1 MNIPAKL
8 ISTDSVP
15 QSHRLPY
22 WRDLVC
28 DVFVELGCE
37 SATKRGFYGQIES
50 REFADTKYSL
60 VKSTSHNVRR
70 DKGRIARSNAEHF
83 LLSLQMRGKGRLMQD
98 GREAILSPGDFALYD
113 VTRPYELVFEEEF
126 EQLVMQVPRTEIL
139 TRLFDVDNLTA
150 VGVSGKVGAG
160 RLASMLIAQ
169 TANQLPFLDEDSL
182 GSVQA
187 STLDLMANALASK
200 IGQRPERISESQ
212 ELTVRRILQYI
223 EDNLSEPSLTCEMVA
238 TSNGIS
244 ERYLRKLFQSKGH
257 GVSEWIWQRR
267 LDNAKRDLQDP
278 LQSHRS
284 ITSVAYDW
292 GFKDPAHFSRAF
304 KKRFECTPRTVR
316 AENTHH

>member
-1 MNIPAKL
+1 
-8 ISTDSVP
+8 
-15 QSHRLPY
+15 
-22 WRDLVC
+22 
-28 DVFVELGCE
+28 VFVELGCE

-50 REFADTKYSL
+50 REFGDTKYSH
-60 VKSTSHNVRR
+60 VKSISHNVCR
-70 DKGRIARSNAEHF
+70 DKSRIAGSNAEHF
-83 LLSLQMRGKGRLMQD
+83 LVSLQVRGNGRLIQD
-98 GREAILSPGDFALYD
+98 GREAALGPGDFALYD
-113 VTRPYELVFEEEF
+113 VTRPYELIFDDEF
-126 EQLVMQVPRTEIL
+126 EQLVMQVPRDEIV

-182 GSVQA
+182 GSIQA
-187 STLDLMANALASK
+187 STLDLMANALAGRVGEKS
-200 IGQRPERISESQ
+200 ERISESQ
-212 ELTVRRILQYI
+212 ELTIRRILQFI
-223 EDNLSEPSLTCEMVA
+223 DDNLSDPLLTCEMAA

-278 LQSHRS
+278 LQHHRS

-304 KKRFECTPRTVR
+304 KKRFHCTPRNVR
-316 AENTHH
+316 ATCISH